1 MFLAKGVVLQYHYS
15 QGYMRLHCTN
25 CLPLHNPQ
33 GCGYEGEFRVVG
45 VVHVE
50 HVGKAGWRDGFCLSL
65 LVRLPPPGELEVG
78 GATRWRWEK
87 VEGECGERVRAAL
100 NEDPPGCATLID
112 LTSRHF

>member
-1 MFLAKGVVLQYHYS
+1 M
-15 QGYMRLHCTN
+15 
-25 CLPLHNPQ
+25 
-33 GCGYEGEFRVVG
+33 VG

-50 HVGKAGWRDGFCLSL
+50 HVGKAGRRDGFCLSL
-65 LVRLPPPGELEVG
+65 LVRVPPPGSSGELEVG

-87 VEGECGERVRAAL
+87 VEGECVERVRAAL